1 MLTTVRLLELFFAI
15 VSIFLRVH
23 CLPVD
28 RVRLVE
34 DRVELVEDRVEL
46 VEDRVRLVED
56 RETLC
61 TAIPGCRGT
70 AAAGGNG
77 TNLTLAAIKPLPR
90 HRRCTRYLR
99 LCNQGYFPIKVA
111 ESHFWRS

>member
-28 RVRLVE
+28 RVRL
-34 DRVELVEDRVEL
+34 DEDRVEL